1 MAWQLD
7 PTHTQIGFSVKHMM
21 VSRVRGQFNSYT
33 AALELDEQHPE
44 RSHVE
49 VSIDPASITT
59 GEARRDGHLRT
70 ADFFEVEKYPAIT
83 FNSTAVERTGTD
95 EYRVAGDLTIRGV
108 TQPITLNV
116 ALEGQTHDM
125 QGQRRAGFTLSGAIS
140 RKDYGLSWNVPLEQ
154 GGVLVSDKVQLVI
167 EAEVFEPA
175 QVAVPAQA

>member
-21 VSRVRGQFNSYT
+21 VSTVRGQFNSYT
-33 AALELDEQHPE
+33 ATVDLDEQHPE
-44 RSHVE
+44 RSHVA

-83 FNSTAVERTGTD
+83 FNSTSVEATGTD
-95 EYRVAGDLTIRGV
+95 EYRVAGDLTMHGV
-108 TQPITLNV
+108 TRPVTLNV
-116 ALEGQTHDM
+116 TLEGQTHDM
-125 QGQRRAGFTLSGAIS
+125 QGQRRAGFTLSGAVN
-140 RKDYGLSWNVPLEQ
+140 RKDFGLTWNVALEQ
-154 GGVLVSDKVQLVI
+154 GGMLVSDKVQLVI

-175 QVAVPAQA
+175 QVAEPVRA